1 MNIIVDKD
9 LASLKP
15 PKLSGS
21 KRSELC
27 ALALC
32 RSQDKIR
39 KGREIGFHPNR
50 ANRLPNTAAITGFLE
65 GARDSNGISELPP
78 NTAAFTLKNQLN

>member
-32 RSQDKIR
+32 RFRDKIR

-65 GARDSNGISELPP
+65 EARDSNEISELPQ
-78 NTAAFTLKNQLN
+78 TQLLLP